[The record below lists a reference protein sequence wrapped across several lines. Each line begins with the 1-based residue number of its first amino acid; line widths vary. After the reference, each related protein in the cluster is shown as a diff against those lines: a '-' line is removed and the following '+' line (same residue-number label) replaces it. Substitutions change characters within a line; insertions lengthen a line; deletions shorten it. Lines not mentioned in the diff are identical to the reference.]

1 MTFESLNIA
10 IAIPEIFLLTMACL
24 ILVVDVFLSQKK
36 RNFTYVL
43 SQLTLI
49 ITFALI
55 LTNQTETRVLAFNDL
70 FVQDAMADA
79 LKLFILIISFGVF
92 VYSREYLHARD
103 IFKGEFYVLGLFSI
117 LGMMLMVSANN
128 LLMLYLGLELL
139 SLCLYALVAFSDS
152 KEHSDSGSGNASEA
166 AMKYFVLG
174 AIASGMLL
182 YGMSI
187 LYGLSG
193 SLNLAEIAVAVVQA
207 AEADNAQNIGMIFAL
222 VFIVVALAFKLGA
235 VPFHMWVPD
244 VYHGSPTAV
253 TALIGTA
260 PKLAGFAMLMRL
272 MIEALGGLQAD
283 WQQMII
289 VISVLSMAIGN
300 IFAIAQTNIKRML
313 AYSTISHVGFILL
326 GILAGTPAGY
336 SSAMFYTI
344 SYAIMS
350 LGGFGIIMLM
360 ARRGFEADNI
370 TDLAGLNQRSPWF
383 AFIMMILMLS
393 MAGVPPT
400 VGFWAKLTVLSA
412 VVDIDLIWMA
422 IIAVFF
428 SIVGIFYYLRIIK
441 VMYFDDAIDMQPLEC
456 GRDMQIALST
466 NGLAVLA
473 LGLYPA
479 ALMSLCV
486 SIFT

>member
-1 MTFESLNIA
+1 MTFESLNTA
-10 IAIPEIFLLTMACL
+10 IALPEIFLLTMACL
-24 ILVVDVFLSQKK
+24 ILVVDVYLPQEK

-43 SQLTLI
+43 TQLTLI
-49 ITFALI
+49 VTLMLI
-55 LTNQTETRVLAFNDL
+55 ISNQTDVRVLAFNDL
-70 FVQDAMADA
+70 FVQDPMSDV
-79 LKLFILIISFGVF
+79 LKMFIVIISFGVF
-92 VYSREYLHARD
+92 VYSREYLVARN

-117 LGMMLMVSANN
+117 AGMMLMVSANN

-139 SLCLYALVAFSDS
+139 SLCLYALVAFNRDN
-152 KEHSDSGSGNASEA
+152 GNASEA

-193 SLNLAEIAVAVVQA
+193 SLMLPEIAQAVSA
-207 AEADNAQNIGMIFAL
+207 AEGPQNIGMIFAL

-235 VPFHMWVPD
+235 VPFHMWMPD

-253 TALIGTA
+253 TALIATA
-260 PKLAGFAMLMRL
+260 PKLAGFAMIMRL
-272 MIEALGGLQAD
+272 MVEGLGALQAD

-289 VISVLSMAIGN
+289 VLAVLSLAVGN
-300 IFAIAQTNIKRML
+300 IFAIAQTNLKRML

-326 GILAGTPAGY
+326 GILAGTTDGY

-344 SYAIMS
+344 TYTMMS

-360 ARRGFEADNI
+360 ARKGFEADNI
-370 TDLAGLNQRSPWF
+370 DDLKGLNQRSPWY
-383 AFIMMILMLS
+383 AFIMMIIMLS

-400 VGFWAKLTVLSA
+400 VGFWAKLAVLNA
-412 VVDIDLIWMA
+412 VIDVDLVWMA

-428 SIVGIFYYLRIIK
+428 SIIGIFYYLRVIK
-441 VMYFDDAIDMQPLEC
+441 VMYFDDAEETQPIEC

-466 NGLAVLA
+466 NGLAILA
-473 LGLYPA
+473 LGFYPA

-486 SIFT
+486 SVFN

>member
-10 IAIPEIFLLTMACL
+10 IALPEIFLLSMACL
-24 ILVVDVFLSQKK
+24 ILVIDVFLPQER

-43 SQLTLI
+43 SQLSLLI
-49 ITFALI
+49 ALA
-55 LTNQTETRVLAFNDL
+55 LVLSNQTEMRVLAFNDL
-70 FVQDAMADA
+70 FVQDPMADV
-79 LKLFILIISFGVF
+79 LKLFILLISFGVF
-92 VYSREYLHARD
+92 VYSREYLQARK
-103 IFKGEFYVLGLFSI
+103 IFKGEFYVLSLFSI
-117 LGMMLMVSANN
+117 VGMMLMVSANN

-139 SLCLYALVAFSDS
+139 SLCLYALVAFYR
-152 KEHSDSGSGNASEA
+152 DSGDASEA

-193 SLNLAEIAVAVVQA
+193 SLNLADIAQA
-207 AEADNAQNIGMIFAL
+207 TLSAANADGPQKLGMIFGL
-222 VFIVVALAFKLGA
+222 VFVVVALAFKLGA

-244 VYHGSPTAV
+244 VYQGSPTAV

-260 PKLAGFAMLMRL
+260 PKLAGFAMIMRL
-272 MIEALGGLQAD
+272 MVEALGSLQTD
-283 WQQMII
+283 WQQMIM
-289 VISVLSMAIGN
+289 VLAVLSLAVGN

-326 GILAGTPAGY
+326 GILAGTSAGY
-336 SSAMFYTI
+336 SAAMFYTI
-344 SYAIMS
+344 SYAIMA
-350 LGGFGIIMLM
+350 LGSFGIIMLM
-360 ARRGFEADNI
+360 ARQGFEADNI
-370 TDLAGLNQRSPWF
+370 SDLTGLNQRSPWF
-383 AFIMMILMLS
+383 AFIMMVLMLS

-400 VGFWAKLTVLSA
+400 VGFWAKLAVLSA
-412 VVDIDLIWMA
+412 VVDIDLVWMA

-428 SIVGIFYYLRIIK
+428 SIIGIFYYLRIIK
-441 VMYFDDAIDMQPLEC
+441 VMYFDDAVDTQPLEC

-473 LGLYPA
+473 LGFYPA
-479 ALMSLCV
+479 ALMTLCISV
-486 SIFT
+486 FS

>member
-10 IAIPEIFLLTMACL
+10 IAMPEVFLLAMACL
-24 ILVVDVFLSQKK
+24 VLLVDVYLPQEK
-36 RNFTYVL
+36 RNLTYIFTQF
-43 SQLTLI
+43 SLI
-49 ITFALI
+49 ITLV
-55 LTNQTETRVLAFNDL
+55 LLLGNQTETRVLAFNDL

-79 LKLFILIISFGVF
+79 LKMFIVIISFGVF
-92 VYSREYLHARD
+92 VYSREYLQQRN

-117 LGMMLMVSANN
+117 VGMMLMVSANN

-139 SLCLYALVAFSDS
+139 SLCLYALVAFSRD
-152 KEHSDSGSGNASEA
+152 DGNASEA
-166 AMKYFVLG
+166 AMKYFILG

-193 SLNLAEIAVAVVQA
+193 SLQISEIAHAVIATTTGQG
-207 AEADNAQNIGMIFAL
+207 ADNAQNIGMVFAL

-235 VPFHMWVPD
+235 VPFHMWMPD

-260 PKLAGFAMLMRL
+260 PKLAAFAMIMRL
-272 MIEALGGLQAD
+272 MVEALGGLQAD
-283 WQQMII
+283 WQQMVI
-289 VISVLSMAIGN
+289 VLSVLSLAVGN
-300 IFAIAQTNIKRML
+300 IIAIAQSNIKRML

-326 GILAGTPAGY
+326 GILAGTAEGY

-344 SYAIMS
+344 TYAMMS
-350 LGGFGIIMLM
+350 LGGFGVIMLM
-360 ARRGFEADNI
+360 ARQGFEADQI

-400 VGFWAKLTVLSA
+400 VGFWAKLAVLTA
-412 VVDIDLIWMA
+412 VVDVELVWMA
-422 IIAVFF
+422 VIAVFF
-428 SIVGIFYYLRIIK
+428 SIIGIFYYLRIIK
-441 VMYFDDAIDMQPLEC
+441 IMYFDDAVETQPLVC

-466 NGLAVLA
+466 NGLAILA

-486 SIFT
+486 AVFS